1 MAESGL
7 LFRSL
12 SDIAEQIRR
21 QEVSPVEVT
30 RAVLDRLE
38 YLNPRLNAVLTNLGA
53 QALEAAKL
61 AEQDL
66 VAGQP
71 RGPLHGVPLALK
83 DILALRGVQV
93 TAGSKVLGT
102 WIADYDATVV
112 ARLKAA
118 GAIFVATL
126 NLYEFA
132 TGAMLNPHYGPTHNP
147 WHLDHTT
154 GGSSTG
160 SGAAVA
166 AGIVYG
172 SLGTDTGGSVRIPAS
187 LCGLVGLKPTYG
199 RVSRHG
205 VVPLSWSLDH
215 VGPLTRTVRD
225 TALLMSVIAGH
236 DPHDPT
242 TSRLPVPDYVASLT
256 GTVAGLRVGV
266 PREFFF
272 EGLDADVQRAVEEAI
287 QQLKSLGVAVS
298 EVSWPSVRQAPMLYT
313 ISLAEGAAAHEQ
325 WLRTQGAYY
334 GADVR
339 ERMQQG
345 LLVPATA
352 YLKAQRIRTLLRRD
366 LERVFQKV
374 DCLVTPTTAT
384 PAPKLDAGPSEIGAP
399 TGALRVSL
407 RRFTQPFNLTGS
419 PAVTVP
425 CGFSRDGLPIGLQLI
440 GPPFDEARLLNL
452 AHAYEHSTAW
462 KDRHPAL

>member
-1 MAESGL
+1 MAELGL
-7 LFRSL
+7 RFRSL

-21 QEVSPVEVT
+21 RDVSPVEVT

-38 YLNPRLNAVLTNLGA
+38 HLNPRLNAVLTTLGE
-53 QALEAAKL
+53 QALEAAKR

-83 DILALRGVQV
+83 DIFALQGVQV

-102 WIADYDATVV
+102 WVPDSDATVV

-118 GAIFVATL
+118 GAILVGTL
-126 NLYEFA
+126 HLYEFA

-166 AGIVYG
+166 AGIIYG

-205 VVPLSWSLDH
+205 VIPLSWSLDH

-256 GTVAGLRVGV
+256 GAVAGLRVGV

-272 EGLDADVQRAVEEAI
+272 DGLDGDVQRAVEEAI
-287 QQLKSLGVAVS
+287 QQLKSIGVQVS
-298 EVSWPSVRQAPMLYT
+298 EVSWPSIGQAPALYT

-325 WLRTQGAYY
+325 WLRTRGEYY

-352 YLKAQRIRTLLRRD
+352 YLKAQRVRTILMRE
-366 LERVFQKV
+366 LEQVFQKV
-374 DCLVTPTTAT
+374 DCLVTPTAAT

-419 PAVTVP
+419 PAITVP

-440 GPPFDEARLLNL
+440 GRPFDEVRLLNL
-452 AHAYEHSTAW
+452 AYAYELNTPW
-462 KDRHPAL
+462 KDHQPAL

>member
-38 YLNPRLNAVLTNLGA
+38 YLNPRLNAVLTNLGE

-83 DILALRGVQV
+83 DIFALRGVQV

-187 LCGLVGLKPTYG
+187 SVRPGGIETDIRPCQSPWCRAALLVAGPCRTTHPH
-199 RVSRHG
+199 SARHG
-205 VVPLSWSLDH
+205 P
-215 VGPLTRTVRD
+215 
-225 TALLMSVIAGH
+225 
-236 DPHDPT
+236 
-242 TSRLPVPDYVASLT
+242 
-256 GTVAGLRVGV
+256 
-266 PREFFF
+266 
-272 EGLDADVQRAVEEAI
+272 ADV
-287 QQLKSLGVAVS
+287 G
-298 EVSWPSVRQAPMLYT
+298 
-313 ISLAEGAAAHEQ
+313 H
-325 WLRTQGAYY
+325 
-334 GADVR
+334 
-339 ERMQQG
+339 
-345 LLVPATA
+345 
-352 YLKAQRIRTLLRRD
+352 RR
-366 LERVFQKV
+366 
-374 DCLVTPTTAT
+374 
-384 PAPKLDAGPSEIGAP
+384 S
-399 TGALRVSL
+399 
-407 RRFTQPFNLTGS
+407 
-419 PAVTVP
+419 
-425 CGFSRDGLPIGLQLI
+425 
-440 GPPFDEARLLNL
+440 
-452 AHAYEHSTAW
+452 
-462 KDRHPAL
+462 